1 METERFEGKMALLA
15 KKNGLRLEWQ
25 PSGLDTGGPASPVTA
40 MRR

>member
-15 KKNGLRLEWQ
+15 KKHGCAWNGS